1 MLQLQDQLR
10 KRAILEG
17 SEDPTIMKKIDEAVE
32 V

>member
-1 MLQLQDQLR
+1 MLQLQDHLM

-17 SEDPTIMKKIDEAVE
+17 SEDPTLLKKIDEAVE